1 MKKFAIFALCFV
13 FAFLCIGCGDNQN
26 RGLAD
31 GANQETIEVL
41 EPEPD
46 SESETPGQSASEPEE
61 EESAVPE
68 EDKDQSEAP
77 PENSDEGEVQEP
89 EQEEEND
96 STQPETGEEE
106 APAEGEDHEHSPG
119 ESDKNQDEPEVL
131 DSVAQLQ
138 NQILQTFGIE
148 IDLFGVESAA
158 EVSATET
165 NCSASLFLQESFESF
180 VSMFAHQ
187 FKEGGKLFESTT
199 KFEVMAGFYL
209 TAEMQTLNGTVAIT
223 LMISDSTSC
232 SLMISK

>member
-46 SESETPGQSASEPEE
+46 SESETPGQSASEPED
-61 EESAVPE
+61 EESAAPE
-68 EDKDQSEAP
+68 EDEDQSEVP
-77 PENSDEGEVQEP
+77 PENSYEDEVQDP

-96 STQPETGEEE
+96 STQPEIDEE
-106 APAEGEDHEHSPG
+106 APAESEDHEQSSG
-119 ESDKNQDEPEVL
+119 ENGENQNEPEVL

-148 IDLFGVESAA
+148 IDLSGVESVA
-158 EVSATET
+158 EVSASET

-180 VSMFAHQ
+180 VSMFALQ
-187 FKEGGKLFESTT
+187 FKYGGKLFENTT
-199 KFEVMAGFYL
+199 KFEEAAGFYL

>member
-46 SESETPGQSASEPEE
+46 SESETPGQPASDPE
-61 EESAVPE
+61 EESAAPE
-68 EDKDQSEAP
+68 DEDQSEVP
-77 PENSDEGEVQEP
+77 PENSDEDEVQDP

-96 STQPETGEEE
+96 STQPEIDEE
-106 APAEGEDHEHSPG
+106 APAESEDHEQSSG
-119 ESDKNQDEPEVL
+119 ESDENQDEPEAL

-148 IDLFGVESAA
+148 IDLSGVESAA
-158 EVSATET
+158 EVSASET

-187 FKEGGKLFESTT
+187 FKEGGKLFENTT
-199 KFEVMAGFYL
+199 KFEEAAGFYL

-232 SLMISK
+232 SLTISK

>member
-1 MKKFAIFALCFV
+1 MKKFAVFALCFV

-61 EESAVPE
+61 EESAAPE
-68 EDKDQSEAP
+68 EDEDQSEVP

-96 STQPETGEEE
+96 STQPEIDEE
-106 APAEGEDHEHSPG
+106 APVESEDHEQNPG
-119 ESDKNQDEPEVL
+119 ESDENQDEPEVL

-148 IDLFGVESAA
+148 IDLSGVESAA
-158 EVSATET
+158 EVSASET
-165 NCSASLFLQESFESF
+165 SYFASLFLQESFESF

-187 FKEGGKLFESTT
+187 FKEGGKLFENTT
-199 KFEVMAGFYL
+199 KFEEMAGFYL
-209 TAEMQTLNGTVAIT
+209 TAEVKTLVGTVKIN
-223 LMISDSTSC
+223 LIDSKAPTC
-232 SLMISK
+232 SFSISK

>member
-1 MKKFAIFALCFV
+1 MKKFAVFALCFV

-31 GANQETIEVL
+31 GANQETIGVL
-41 EPEPD
+41 EPEPGG
-46 SESETPGQSASEPEE
+46 ESETPGQSASEPEE
-61 EESAVPE
+61 EESAAPE
-68 EDKDQSEAP
+68 DEDQSEAP

-96 STQPETGEEE
+96 STQPEIDEEI
-106 APAEGEDHEHSPG
+106 PAESEDHEHSSG
-119 ESDKNQDEPEVL
+119 ESDENQDEPEVL

-148 IDLFGVESAA
+148 IDLSGVESAG
-158 EVSATET
+158 EVSASET

-187 FKEGGKLFESTT
+187 FKEGGKLFENTT

-232 SLMISK
+232 SLIISK

>member
-46 SESETPGQSASEPEE
+46 SESETPGQSASDPEE

-68 EDKDQSEAP
+68 DEDQSEVP
-77 PENSDEGEVQEP
+77 PENSDEDEVQDP

-96 STQPETGEEE
+96 STQPEIDEE
-106 APAEGEDHEHSPG
+106 APAESEDHEQSSG
-119 ESDKNQDEPEVL
+119 GSDENQDEPEVL

-148 IDLFGVESAA
+148 IDLSGVESAA
-158 EVSATET
+158 EVSASET
-165 NCSASLFLQESFESF
+165 NYSASLFLQESFESF

-187 FKEGGKLFESTT
+187 FKEGGKLFENTT

-232 SLMISK
+232 SLTISK

>member
-46 SESETPGQSASEPEE
+46 GESETPGQSASDPEDE
-61 EESAVPE
+61 EASAPE
-68 EDKDQSEAP
+68 DDEDQSEVP

-96 STQPETGEEE
+96 STQPEIDEE
-106 APAEGEDHEHSPG
+106 APAESEDNEQSSGENG
-119 ESDKNQDEPEVL
+119 ENQNEPEVL

-148 IDLFGVESAA
+148 IDLSGVESAA
-158 EVSATET
+158 EVSASET

-187 FKEGGKLFESTT
+187 FKEGGKLFENTT
-199 KFEVMAGFYL
+199 KLEVMAGFYL

-232 SLMISK
+232 SLTISK

>member
-1 MKKFAIFALCFV
+1 MKKFAVFALCFV

-61 EESAVPE
+61 EESAAPE

-77 PENSDEGEVQEP
+77 PENSDEDEVQDP

-96 STQPETGEEE
+96 STQPEIDEETPVE
-106 APAEGEDHEHSPG
+106 SEDHEQNPG
-119 ESDKNQDEPEVL
+119 ESDENQDEPEVL

-138 NQILQTFGIE
+138 NQILQTFSIE
-148 IDLFGVESAA
+148 IDLSGVESAA
-158 EVSATET
+158 EVSASET
-165 NCSASLFLQESFESF
+165 SCFASLFLQESFESF
-180 VSMFAHQ
+180 VSMFALQ
-187 FKEGGKLFESTT
+187 FKYGGKLFENTT
-199 KFEVMAGFYL
+199 KFEEAAGFYL
-209 TAEMQTLNGTVAIT
+209 TAEVKTLNGTVAIT
-223 LMISDSTSC
+223 LMISGATSC
-232 SLMISK
+232 SLTISK